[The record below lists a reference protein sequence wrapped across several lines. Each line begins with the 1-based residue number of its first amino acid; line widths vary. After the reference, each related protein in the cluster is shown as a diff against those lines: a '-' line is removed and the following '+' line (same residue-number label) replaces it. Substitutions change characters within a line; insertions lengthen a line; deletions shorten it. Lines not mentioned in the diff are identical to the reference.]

1 MRGRAAWGCRMPIRS
16 CSPIMPPPSCTSCTT
31 WYRRSRAGAM
41 DRPRSRRRRSLSTR
55 SALIVACSCC
65 HSSARGGAQLLSFRF
80 PGEARQIVESAAQ
93 AGVPAALHPAY
104 QRRVVVEH
112 QVLLQDQLIPSVK
125 GDFERRAHRN
135 VRAHGGIER
144 HQRAARRVF
153 QASFGG
159 DDASE
164 DGFAVL
170 RFADLQ
176 VRCFGRRGNVIA
188 GRIDEI
194 NLVGLAEDL
203 TAEDEGGLGAG
214 AALLQ
219 GLGTFLLHAI
229 TNGADIVRGIEYVFD
244 CVEAEFGGRILEVA
258 LDGLTTA
265 CVVERLPAVSKTKKR
280 SPGAPN
286 MCILL

>member
-1 MRGRAAWGCRMPIRS
+1 MLELQQLGAWVRAATLLSIPSRS
-16 CSPIMPPPSCTSCTT
+16 AADRRKRGAG
-31 WYRRSRAGAM
+31 RRSSGAA
-41 DRPRSRRRRSLSTR
+41 PCV
-55 SALIVACSCC
+55 SAASCC
-65 HSSARGGAQLLSFRF
+65 GAPGVAAGSADPCGKRRF
-80 PGEARQIVESAAQ
+80 
-93 AGVPAALHPAY
+93 
-104 QRRVVVEH
+104 
-112 QVLLQDQLIPSVK
+112 
-125 GDFERRAHRN
+125 
-135 VRAHGGIER
+135 
-144 HQRAARRVF
+144 RAAGPPKCSRAWWNRARPARSVF

-159 DDASE
+159 DDAIE

-194 NLVGLAEDL
+194 NLVCLAADL

-244 CVEAEFGGRILEVA
+244 CVEAELGGRILEVA
-258 LDGLTTA
+258 LDGVDHRLRGRETA
-265 CVVERLPAVSKTKKR
+265 GGEQDEEAFAWGAEHVHFAV
-280 SPGAPN
+280 GADV
-286 MCILL
+286 IHARVSA